1 MRVVSP
7 HSILRAETDITTYR
21 RIFFTGKSGQKYDF
35 HAWPL
40 ETRFKPMG
48 AVFFVTRRSHENKT
62 YLRSGSHESIFIGK
76 TGDLS
81 APLGSQ
87 TLLDRFT
94 KHGANCV
101 CVHLVAN
108 EERRLAAEQDL
119 IAGNSTHCN
128 E

>member
-1 MRVVSP
+1 MRVISAHGIP
-7 HSILRAETDITTYR
+7 QAETDIPTYR

-40 ETRFKPMG
+40 ETRFKSLG
-48 AVFFVTRRSHENKT
+48 AVFFVTKRSLENKT
-62 YLRSGSHESIFIGK
+62 YLRSGSHESVFIGQ
-76 TGDLS
+76 TDNLS
-81 APLGSQ
+81 APLASQ
-87 TLLDRFT
+87 TLLDRFA
-94 KHGANCV
+94 KHGANCI

-108 EERRLAAEQDL
+108 EERRLAAAQDL